1 MSKWSE
7 EKEKNQR
14 FDVLP
19 FRRYGGS
26 QSFSH
31 RFFMDNNDLEEKPL
45 NRTENNYNLNL
56 KFNKI
61 PFLFLQLGYF

>member
-1 MSKWSE
+1 
-7 EKEKNQR
+7 
-14 FDVLP
+14 
-19 FRRYGGS
+19 
-26 QSFSH
+26 
-31 RFFMDNNDLEEKPL
+31 MDNNDLEEKPL